1 MINTILISLS
11 YTWHRMSMSS
21 MLSSTDKC
29 LSSVQVTG
37 LDSLQFFFPGKAGKG
52 LQPVILTCYFHHV
65 QEIMCRFWPYRGRAD
80 TPFLPLRMK
89 AKPSRQIN
97 PFTFYTKVFWSWN
110 KMHTLENYRKG
121 MYPNGLKRNPKNL
134 YHHWVIIAVKNKS
147 RVEACPYQI
156 LCIIR

>member
-1 MINTILISLS
+1 
-11 YTWHRMSMSS
+11 MSMSS

-29 LSSVQVTG
+29 LSSEQVTG
-37 LDSLQFFFPGKAGKG
+37 LDLLQFFFPGKAGKG

-65 QEIMCRFWPYRGRAD
+65 QEITYRFWPYRGRAD

-121 MYPNGLKRNPKNL
+121 MCPNGLKRNPKNL